1 MTKKGFLRDFQGV
14 IGGFLRDFV
23 TIAGFIIF
31 FDYEIAEKSLG
42 YLCTERDFW
51 GVYRGMLG
59 DSRTQ
64 KPRAAVAVY
73 AWKNC
78 NLGEYSVIYHYKL
91 FSDQKKSNMTLER
104 IKLLEA
110 IAQGKKTVPCD
121 SI

>member
-1 MTKKGFLRDFQGV
+1 MTKMGFLRDFQGV

-23 TIAGFIIF
+23 AIAGFIIF

-64 KPRAAVAVY
+64 KPRAAVAVKY
-73 AWKNC
+73 LEIKNLKFQYQATR
-78 NLGEYSVIYHYKL
+78 NFFL
-91 FSDQKKSNMTLER
+91 
-104 IKLLEA
+104 
-110 IAQGKKTVPCD
+110 
-121 SI
+121 

>member
-1 MTKKGFLRDFQGV
+1 MTKMGFLRDFQGV

-23 TIAGFIIF
+23 AIAGFIIF

-64 KPRAAVAVY
+64 KPRAGVAVVLDRGVFRNGFLDVSSVSVGCIPL
-73 AWKNC
+73 KMMN
-78 NLGEYSVIYHYKL
+78 NQSVII
-91 FSDQKKSNMTLER
+91 M
-104 IKLLEA
+104 
-110 IAQGKKTVPCD
+110 
-121 SI
+121 

>member
-23 TIAGFIIF
+23 AIAGFIIF

-64 KPRAAVAVY
+64 KPRAAVAVILPTLQHTHLPPGVVLIIY
-73 AWKNC
+73 A
-78 NLGEYSVIYHYKL
+78 GVGPS
-91 FSDQKKSNMTLER
+91 SSR
-104 IKLLEA
+104 
-110 IAQGKKTVPCD
+110 
-121 SI
+121 SIRRKPQAA

>member
-23 TIAGFIIF
+23 AIAGFIIF

-64 KPRAAVAVY
+64 KPRTAVAVVDGLP
-73 AWKNC
+73 C
-78 NLGEYSVIYHYKL
+78 LYKYRRYGL
-91 FSDQKKSNMTLER
+91 AHQWAFHFHRQLPA
-104 IKLLEA
+104 L
-110 IAQGKKTVPCD
+110 V
-121 SI
+121 

>member
-23 TIAGFIIF
+23 AIAGFIIF

-64 KPRAAVAVY
+64 KPRAAVAVSY
-73 AWKNC
+73 PGRNWMGA
-78 NLGEYSVIYHYKL
+78 GFQAIITSHQPE
-91 FSDQKKSNMTLER
+91 ER
-104 IKLLEA
+104 
-110 IAQGKKTVPCD
+110 
-121 SI
+121 

>member
-1 MTKKGFLRDFQGV
+1 MRDFQGV

-23 TIAGFIIF
+23 AIAGFIIF

-64 KPRAAVAVY
+64 KPRAGVAVV
-73 AWKNC
+73 AL
-78 NLGEYSVIYHYKL
+78 LGAK
-91 FSDQKKSNMTLER
+91 DQNSILED
-104 IKLLEA
+104 LVLSSA
-110 IAQGKKTVPCD
+110 IA
-121 SI
+121 I

>member
-23 TIAGFIIF
+23 AIAGFIIF

-64 KPRAAVAVY
+64 KPRAGVAVY
-73 AWKNC
+73 QQSYQQSWNFQQQ
-78 NLGEYSVIYHYKL
+78 STQKL
-91 FSDQKKSNMTLER
+91 HS
-104 IKLLEA
+104 
-110 IAQGKKTVPCD
+110 
-121 SI
+121 

>member
-23 TIAGFIIF
+23 AIAGFIIF

-64 KPRAAVAVY
+64 KPRAAVAVNIHGL
-73 AWKNC
+73 AV
-78 NLGEYSVIYHYKL
+78 SL
-91 FSDQKKSNMTLER
+91 FVFCGFPILHKFL
-104 IKLLEA
+104 A
-110 IAQGKKTVPCD
+110 
-121 SI
+121 